1 MKNTLTYI
9 ALILILVCGI
19 AGVRYAYYYGTV
31 TYDGSKTNVVE
42 LYENPEVY
50 DNSDPDGVAAIIV
63 NENLD
68 KTKAANNVAS
78 IVFNFRG
85 FDTLGEAFILL
96 TSITGSMVIL
106 SAAMRSSR
114 QRREDGSHEI

>member
-19 AGVRYAYYYGTV
+19 AGVRYAYYEGTV
-31 TYDGSKTNVVE
+31 TYDGSDVDVTE
-42 LYENPEVY
+42 LYENPEEY

-68 KTKAANNVAS
+68 KTKAANNVAA

-96 TSITGSMVIL
+96 TSVTGSLVIL
-106 SAAMRSSR
+106 SAALAGKFGRK
-114 QRREDGSHEI
+114 EDAS